1 MSKHSKNS
9 TNLVGIITL
18 AVFVVAFASL
28 FFAGDYKFIASFFM
42 ALLIAL
48 LTGIV
53 LYLALVRDD
62 QDGGISSGTGTGSKA
77 VTATGAGGAE
87 STAGTVAETDDEAA
101 RKAAIDAEAARK
113 AAADEEA
120 ARKAAAKAEA
130 DEKAAAEAE
139 SARKAAAEAESARK
153 AAAEAESAR
162 KAAAE
167 AESARKAAADAE
179 AEAARSAPAD
189 TVAAPGAS
197 ATALA
202 GEDYDGDGI
211 YEGVNEGTRPAGLD
225 APRDGKADD
234 LKQIKGVGPKLE
246 KLCNSLGFW
255 HFDQVAAWTADE
267 VAWVDA
273 NLMGFK
279 GRVSRD
285 EWVEQARI
293 LASGGATE
301 FSKRVEGGDLY

>member
-113 AAADEEA
+113 TAADEEA

-130 DEKAAAEAE
+130 DE
-139 SARKAAAEAESARK
+139 
-153 AAAEAESAR
+153 

-225 APRDGKADD
+225 APRGGKADD

>member
-113 AAADEEA
+113 TAADEEA

-130 DEKAAAEAE
+130 DE
-139 SARKAAAEAESARK
+139 KAAAEAESARK

-225 APRDGKADD
+225 APRGGKADD